1 MQKFKIVDFK
11 VFEDERGKLT
21 PLELKDYISWEV
33 KRFYYV
39 TEVKM
44 ARGGHA
50 VRGEKKI
57 YVMMQ
62 GQAKARIHD
71 GVKWNEEILKANQGL
86 IMEETCFR
94 EFTDFSEGTVLAV
107 LSNMNY
113 DPESYIYDLAEFVRE
128 FGNSNQQ

>member
-1 MQKFKIVDFK
+1 MQKFKIVNFK

-21 PLELKDYISWEV
+21 PLELKDYVDWEV

-39 TEVKM
+39 TDVKM

-62 GQAKARIHD
+62 GQAVARIHD
-71 GVKWNEEILKANQGL
+71 GKKWNEETMLANQGL

-94 EFTDFSEGTVLAV
+94 EFTNFSEGAVLAV

-113 DPESYIYDLAEFVRE
+113 DPESYIYSLEDFISE
-128 FGNSNQQ
+128 FGNSNK